1 MLSFERVIFEDIKDE
16 CYFNDLDFLIEANRT
31 QIKKFADENKIDV
44 ETIIKQIKLHA
55 PQFEKRLYTT
65 RNFLK
70 KNIFPIL
77 SLKLEKYKNNF
88 KKYLELCGGMVFNK
102 GDQLAWDK
110 GRNTEENKKIFFM
123 VKGKTEIK
131 GEIKVVEEAVGDFIE
146 ENLHYLGAARKDSI
160 VRLGLFL
167 DNYELPICYMS
178 FSAVDR
184 DDKWKALC
192 KSLDENIN
200 KCKVIEVARIF
211 GCGNLPQNS
220 ISLLIAYA
228 TKYFR
233 KRKFAYM
240 ITAVNIT
247 LGFSGNSMLASRFV
261 PYAIRPINYYY
272 DGNNQY
278 CTKRKGKYT
287 HSSKNKMPPNI
298 LFVREV
304 GLSKGKVYK
313 YCKLIDIGNNYSYNE
328 TAIEHEIYAI
338 RQELE
343 GVWNEKTR
351 YHGTI
356 IDTNSYISKGQC
368 GVSSLL
374 LARILEKRGYEV
386 KFCEGDAI
394 FPKDKQSIINHCW
407 IKVINY
413 NKRKE
418 NVIIDITADQNGYWQ
433 KILFKTEADLKK
445 LKIHYFVKSE
455 KTPETVNVE
464 HLIERLA
471 YLEKELN
478 EGGINYE

>member
-16 CYFNDLDFLIEANRT
+16 CRFQDLDFFIEANKT
-31 QIKKFADENKIDV
+31 QINRFAHENEIDV
-44 ETIIKQIKLHA
+44 ETVIKQIKLHA

-65 RNFLK
+65 RSFLK

-77 SLKLEKYKNNF
+77 LLTIEKYKKNF
-88 KKYLELCGGMVFNK
+88 EEYLELCGGDIFDK

-110 GRNTEENKKIFFM
+110 DRNKKSGIKTFFI
-123 VKGKTEIK
+123 VKGKSEVK
-131 GEIKVVEEAVGDFIE
+131 GEIKIVEETVGNFIE
-146 ENLHYLGAARKDSI
+146 ENLHYLRAPRNDSI
-160 VRLGLFL
+160 IRFGLFL
-167 DNYELPICYMS
+167 DNYKFPICYMN

-184 DDKWKALC
+184 DDKWKALY
-192 KSLDENIN
+192 KSLDEDI
-200 KCKVIEVARIF
+200 KKREVVELSRVF

-220 ISLLIAYA
+220 ISLLISYA
-228 TKYFR
+228 VRYFR
-233 KRKFAYM
+233 KINYSYM

-272 DGNNQY
+272 NDNNQY

-287 HSSKNKMPPNI
+287 HFCKNKMPPNI

-304 GLSKGKVYK
+304 GQSKGKIVK
-313 YCKLIDIGNNYSYNE
+313 YCRLIDISNNYSYNE

-356 IDTNSYISKGQC
+356 VDENSYISKGQC

-394 FPKDKQSIINHCW
+394 FPKDNQSIINHCW

-445 LKIHYFVKSE
+445 LKIHYSVKSE
-455 KTPETVNVE
+455 KSPETVNVE
-464 HLIERLA
+464 HLIERLV
-471 YLEKELN
+471 YLEKELID
-478 EGGINYE
+478 GGINYE

>member
-1 MLSFERVIFEDIKDE
+1 MLSFERVIFEDIKE
-16 CYFNDLDFLIEANRT
+16 ICHFHELDFLIDANRT
-31 QIKKFADENKIDV
+31 QIKKFACDNGVDV
-44 ETIIKQIKLHA
+44 ETIERQIKLHA
-55 PQFEKRLYTT
+55 PQFEKKLYTT

-70 KNIFPIL
+70 KSIFPIL
-77 SLKLEKYKNNF
+77 FPILEKYKKDF
-88 KKYLELCGGMVFNK
+88 EEYRELCGGDVFND
-102 GDQLAWDK
+102 GDQIAWDK
-110 GRNTEENKKIFFM
+110 KRNIENNTKKFFM

-131 GEIKVVEEAVGDFIE
+131 GEIKMVDETVGNFIE
-146 ENLHYLGAARKDSI
+146 EKLHYLRAPRKDSI
-160 VRLGLFL
+160 VRFGLFL
-167 DNYELPICYMS
+167 TNYSFPICYMN
-178 FSAVDR
+178 FSPIDR

-192 KSLDENIN
+192 KSLDENVN
-200 KCKVIEVARIF
+200 TSKVIEVSRVF
-211 GCGNLPQNS
+211 GCGNLPQNA
-220 ISLLIAYA
+220 ISLLIAYVN
-228 TKYFR
+228 KYFR
-233 KRKFAYM
+233 KRMYSYM

-247 LGFSGNSMLASRFV
+247 IGFSGKSMLASRFV

-272 DGNNQY
+272 DKDNQY
-278 CTKRKGKYT
+278 CTKRKGTYT
-287 HSSKNKMPPNI
+287 HPCNNKMPPNI
-298 LFVREV
+298 LFVREIK
-304 GLSKGKVYK
+304 LSTGKYNR

-351 YHGTI
+351 YHGTVV
-356 IDTNSYISKGQC
+356 DRNSYISKGQC

-394 FPKDKQSIINHCW
+394 FPKEDQSIINHCW

-413 NKRKE
+413 NKRNE

-445 LKIHYFVKSE
+445 MRIEYSTKSE
-455 KTPETVNVE
+455 KSPETVNVE

-471 YLEKELN
+471 YLENELN
-478 EGGINYE
+478 NGGIKYE

>member
-16 CYFNDLDFLIEANRT
+16 CHFHDLEFLIEANKT
-31 QIKKFADENKIDV
+31 QIEKFAYENEIDV

-65 RNFLK
+65 RSFLK

-77 SLKLEKYKNNF
+77 SSILEEYKKNF
-88 KKYLELCGGMVFNK
+88 EEYLELCGGDVFNK

-110 GRNTEENKKIFFM
+110 KRNKEGNKKIFFM
-123 VKGKTEIK
+123 VKGKPEIK
-131 GEIKVVEEAVGDFIE
+131 GEIKIVEKTAGDFIE
-146 ENLHYLGAARKDSI
+146 ENLHYLRASRNDSI

-167 DNYELPICYMS
+167 DNYELPICYMN
-178 FSAVDR
+178 FSAIDR

-200 KCKVIEVARIF
+200 KCEVIELSRVF

-220 ISLLIAYA
+220 ISLLTAYA
-228 TKYFR
+228 TRYFR
-233 KRKFAYM
+233 KINFSYM

-247 LGFSGNSMLASRFV
+247 LGFSGNSILASRFV

-272 DGNNQY
+272 DENNQY

-287 HSSKNKMPPNI
+287 HSCNNKMPPNI

-304 GLSKGKVYK
+304 GQSTGKVSK

-328 TAIEHEIYAI
+328 TAMEHEIYAI

-356 IDTNSYISKGQC
+356 IDRNSYISKGQC

-394 FPKDKQSIINHCW
+394 FPKGDQSIINHCW

-445 LKIHYFVKSE
+445 LKIHYSVKSE
-455 KTPETVNVE
+455 KSPETVDVE
-464 HLIERLA
+464 HLIGRLA